1 MNFKSKTEPQSYEV
15 QGKTVRCYHCQ
26 NSFFWVRKAQL
37 NSTTFL
43 NFWVDQSATS
53 LICSECGYIHWFL
66 AK

>member
-1 MNFKSKTEPQSYEV
+1 MNFKSKTEPQLYEV

-26 NSFFWVRKAQL
+26 NSF
-37 NSTTFL
+37 
-43 NFWVDQSATS
+43 FWVDQSATS